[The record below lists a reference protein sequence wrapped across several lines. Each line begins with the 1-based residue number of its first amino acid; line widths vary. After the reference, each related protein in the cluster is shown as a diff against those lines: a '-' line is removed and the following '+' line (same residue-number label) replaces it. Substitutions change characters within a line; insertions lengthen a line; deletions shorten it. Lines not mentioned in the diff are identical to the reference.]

1 VFLKDK
7 DSADD
12 MRRFYF
18 LLSRIEKGLDRSAET
33 FKGFLQVQGQNI
45 LKEHGG
51 GLMGQNAQKN
61 AMELT
66 KALVALHVKY
76 TDINKTCFSDHVL
89 FRDALDK
96 AFTVIMNPD
105 KAFLDQYLAGGRV
118 GLPEVLNM
126 YADHLL
132 RGNEKEIREE
142 ELDKRFDSIVKM
154 FSYLDDKD
162 LFYKLFKAK
171 LARRLLGKFRDEQ
184 EQSFLGKLKQQEGAG
199 QELRS
204 LEGMFNDVRQGS
216 SSEKQAEWE
225 EYAKN
230 DEAGIKMKTTV
241 LPLFEQ
247 NWSAVI
253 RPVSLN
259 MPSDFQAVQKRYNE
273 FTNRNAQKDP
283 NAIKKV
289 ISWIY
294 QEGTCEIITNTINEK
309 KKKQKITLVVSPVQ
323 AAVLYLFNTKDK
335 IKFEELRNELNMNE
349 DALKFCL
356 HPLIFHKNRVLAN
369 AGTTGKGKEKPPEG
383 KKLKITE
390 LFDSD
395 DIIVAPPRMVTEGKP
410 KIQYPPGPGIMD
422 TDTTNRINE
431 QVKRER
437 SILIDLAV
445 VRIMKARNKAPIKN
459 VVVEVIQ
466 QLVKFFQPQQKD
478 IMRRIQSL
486 IERSFVRR
494 DDEDHTQLIYVA

>member
-1 VFLKDK
+1 
-7 DSADD
+7 
-12 MRRFYF
+12 
-18 LLSRIEKGLDRSAET
+18 
-33 FKGFLQVQGQNI
+33 
-45 LKEHGG
+45 
-51 GLMGQNAQKN
+51 MGQNAQKN

-76 TDINKTCFSDHVL
+76 TDINKLCFSDHVL

-105 KAFLDQYLAGGRV
+105 KGFLDQYLAGGRV

-204 LEGMFNDVRQGS
+204 LEGMFNDVRLGS
-216 SSEKQAEWE
+216 SAEKVTEWE
-225 EYAKN
+225 EFLKRGDGSA
-230 DEAGIKMKTTV
+230 KMKTTI

-253 RPVSLN
+253 RPVNLN
-259 MPSDFQAVQKRYNE
+259 MPVEFQQVQKKYNE
-273 FTNRNAQKDP
+273 FTNRNSEKDP

-294 QEGTCEIITNTINEK
+294 QEGTCEIVTTIVNEK
-309 KKKQKITLVVSPVQ
+309 KKKQRVTLVVSPVQ
-323 AAVLYLFNTKDK
+323 AAVLYLFNIKHQ
-335 IKFEELRNELNMNE
+335 IKFEELRSELNMNE

-356 HPLIFHKNRVLAN
+356 HPLIFNKYRILAN
-369 AGTTGKGKEKPPEG
+369 AGPTGKGKEKPPEG

-390 LFDSD
+390 LFDAD
-395 DIIVAPPRMVTEGKP
+395 DIIVAPPKMTTEGKS

-437 SILIDLAV
+437 AILIDLAV

-459 VVVEVIQ
+459 VVGEVIQ